1 MTYMYLHVGR
11 HFFLLLVTFSPSFSQ
26 PVFEPSCI
34 KCCRN
39 SLFYNNQLFFFS
51 VIFTAWLWTYFLFSV
66 SPWYNIIFLCLAFSL
81 CILQQSEISIFRHF
95 YDLSSKVLPFLWQPM
110 VLHDFFISLMF
121 FPYILRQYNVGMLFV
136 CVLLPAILL
145 TNSRSFPLQTK
156 QRESY
161 KRLNAQKKS
170 SISQRCKISVC
181 QIVLVSF
188 SKKSREKRFQC
199 IRPEN
204 ILQMHGKMNT
214 I

>member
-1 MTYMYLHVGR
+1 
-11 HFFLLLVTFSPSFSQ
+11 
-26 PVFEPSCI
+26 
-34 KCCRN
+34 
-39 SLFYNNQLFFFS
+39 
-51 VIFTAWLWTYFLFSV
+51 
-66 SPWYNIIFLCLAFSL
+66 
-81 CILQQSEISIFRHF
+81 
-95 YDLSSKVLPFLWQPM
+95 M

-145 TNSRSFPLQTK
+145 TNSRIFPLQTK

-188 SKKSREKRFQC
+188 SKKSREKRLQC
-199 IRPEN
+199 PIRTGYCLPVTMHMMN
-204 ILQMHGKMNT
+204 CQRPNPPIILACWSLPSRISSSESLSVSLLLEAGCLLVDGNMALPFEVPSRNLVCA
-214 I
+214 